1 MINRYSICNSNILI
15 DSCFEYITKESLKYF
30 IVETCIDNNDIK
42 IVISSND
49 GKIDKKGQLVYD
61 DNMCKIYK
69 DKNMFYRESY
79 LGSKDRISIFPY
91 NITYRKNLRCYI
103 ESCKIGEKYDIYDI
117 FSMIGFE
124 YLLFL
129 NKAMILH
136 SSFIS
141 YDGNGIL
148 FTAPSQTGK
157 STQADLWEKYQG
169 AEIINGDRTGIKK
182 EDGVF
187 YGYGLPYAGSSKIY
201 KNKRE
206 AIKAIIVLRQGKE
219 NTIRRLKSIDAF
231 KYLYSEM
238 MVNTWNEEFINGISD
253 MIMDLISKVPIY
265 MMECLPD
272 ESAVNL
278 LKKELNI

>member
-1 MINRYSICNSNILI
+1 MKNIYKIANIIIVVECCFNYKSSPNLEDFLINT
-15 DSCFEYITKESLKYF
+15 DTKDYDLK
-30 IVETCIDNNDIK
+30 IIIKKDNGVIK
-42 IVISSND
+42 V
-49 GKIDKKGQLVYD
+49 KGNLVYD
-61 DNMCKIYK
+61 DKICKIYQDN
-69 DKNMFYRESY
+69 DKFYRETYFASD
-79 LGSKDRISIFPY
+79 DRYSVMEY
-91 NITYRKNLRCYI
+91 NNGNIMKCYI
-103 ESCKIGEKYDIYDI
+103 SEEKIDKIWNIYDI
-117 FSMIGFE
+117 FTMVGFD

-141 YDGNGIL
+141 YNNNGIL

-169 AEIINGDRTGIKK
+169 AEIINGDRAGIKK

-206 AIKAIIVLRQGKE
+206 AIKTIIVLRQGKE
-219 NTIRRLKSIDAF
+219 NKIRRLKSIESF
-231 KYLYSEM
+231 KYLYSEI

-278 LKKELNI
+278 LKKELSI

>member
-15 DSCFEYITKESLKYF
+15 DSCFKYIIKEGLNDF
-30 IVETCIDNNDIK
+30 IVEPSIDNNDIK

-49 GKIDKKGQLVYD
+49 GQIDKKGQLVYD

-69 DKNMFYRESY
+69 DKYMFYRESY

-91 NITYRKNLRCYI
+91 NLKDENILQCYI
-103 ESCKIGEKYDIYDI
+103 ESCKIGEKCDIYDV

-169 AEIINGDRTGIKK
+169 AEIINGDRAGIKK

-219 NTIRRLKSIDAF
+219 NKIRRLKSIEAF

>member
-1 MINRYSICNSNILI
+1 MKNIYSISGSTIFV
-15 DSCFEYITKESLKYF
+15 DSCFEYIIKEPLKEFVKEAY
-30 IVETCIDNNDIK
+30 EDDYDIK
-42 IVISSND
+42 IVVKPDIGIVNTK
-49 GKIDKKGQLVYD
+49 GKIVYD

-69 DKNMFYRESY
+69 NKDKVYREMY
-79 LGSKDRISIFPY
+79 LGYKDRISIFEY
-91 NITYRKNLRCYI
+91 NTKHNKVLECYVDGN
-103 ESCKIGEKYDIYDI
+103 ELNKTFNIYNI

-169 AEIINGDRTGIKK
+169 AEIINGDRAGIKK

-206 AIKAIIVLRQGKE
+206 AIKAIIVLRQAKE
-219 NTIRRLKSIDAF
+219 NKIRRLNSIEAF

-238 MVNTWNEEFINGISD
+238 MVNTWNKEFINGISD